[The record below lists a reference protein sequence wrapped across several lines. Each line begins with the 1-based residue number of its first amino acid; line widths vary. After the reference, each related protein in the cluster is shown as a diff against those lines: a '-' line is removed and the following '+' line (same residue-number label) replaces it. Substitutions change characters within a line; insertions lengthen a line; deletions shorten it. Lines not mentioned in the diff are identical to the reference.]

1 MMVAENIQVENNE
14 AAHRYEAHVDGR
26 LAQIVYEREGD
37 RIAYLHTEV
46 PEELEG
52 RGIAGQMTKVA
63 LDEAR
68 EQGLTVVPLCPYV
81 SGYIRRH
88 PAYLDIVDEAYRA
101 RLQ

>member
-1 MMVAENIQVENNE
+1 MMVAENITVGNNE
-14 AAHRYEAHVDGR
+14 AAHRYEARVDGR

-52 RGIAGQMTKVA
+52 RGIAGQMAKAA

-68 EQGLTVVPLCPYV
+68 AQGLTVVPLCPFV

-88 PAYLDIVDEAYRA
+88 PEYLDIVDPSYRA